1 MYPGPFAQFS
11 PFAPT
16 SNPFFFHPT
25 YYPAFAA
32 PNFGPG
38 FNSGFTPSIGAFP
51 ASFQAPFQPQY
62 PVGYQGQYPGTT
74 GAPIGQSGWSPVVPQ
89 TSDGF
94 GATNSFA
101 NGATSAPAAGF
112 TPYSYNQPFF
122 PGYSGSA
129 TSGTFNSNAWNPGFG
144 PAPVPNFSGS
154 SNGFAAQPGFVSAY
168 QPIGLQPAFSTAPV
182 WNVGSYPTSYGPGFQ
197 ALGPAWG
204 WPNALGGVGGTVSGF
219 PVTNSYSNGTY
230 QSGGY
235 LGGGFSLPTYNGYA
249 TFPSNPPTA
258 PGFPAWNQAVGGFP
272 SWGTPGPFPGYPGA
286 NPFAS
291 GPFGPGAGGTGWFPG
306 QATFP
311 WYSQVNGLPYTPTA
325 AAPSTRPG
333 ENTDGTSANQQPRG
347 IQFNRDAA

>member
-11 PFAPT
+11 PTDLQPVFLPSDVLPRVCGAEFRPRVQFGFHAFDWSVPGLFPGPVPAPVPGWVSGT
-16 SNPFFFHPT
+16 VPRHHGRIPSVKADGALSFLRQVTDLGRRTPLRT
-25 YYPAFAA
+25 
-32 PNFGPG
+32 GPL
-38 FNSGFTPSIGAFP
+38 P
-51 ASFQAPFQPQY
+51 PQ
-62 PVGYQGQYPGTT
+62 
-74 GAPIGQSGWSPVVPQ
+74 
-89 TSDGF
+89 
-94 GATNSFA
+94 
-101 NGATSAPAAGF
+101 AAGF

-122 PGYSGSA
+122 PGYSGARHRAPSIRTPGTRALVRPRSPISA
-129 TSGTFNSNAWNPGFG
+129 VVRTDSPLSPASFLHTSRSGCSPHSRPRRSGTL
-144 PAPVPNFSGS
+144 APTPPPTGRGS
-154 SNGFAAQPGFVSAY
+154 RPSVQPG
-168 QPIGLQPAFSTAPV
+168 
-182 WNVGSYPTSYGPGFQ
+182 VGQ
-197 ALGPAWG
+197 CLGRSRRF
-204 WPNALGGVGGTVSGF
+204 SGF

-258 PGFPAWNQAVGGFP
+258 PGFPAWKSGRGRVSLVGDA
-272 SWGTPGPFPGYPGA
+272 GPVPGYPGA